1 MTIGGAKLSG
11 SEDSFPQGSVTI
23 IIDHG
28 IPKTQR
34 NGQSTSLLPDL
45 YNNSNLLKLIAYK

>member
-1 MTIGGAKLSG
+1 MNTVTIGGAKLSG

-45 YNNSNLLKLIAYK
+45 YNNSNL